1 MSKLLALDLWQ
12 QKGPFRPPPE
22 LEDPFL
28 RIDFIREVDELLK
41 EVRDEENEVKIAE
54 RFDAESIANRLKQ
67 QEKKRTIQQ
76 VETLLELAMSLEL

>member
-1 MSKLLALDLWQ
+1 M
-12 QKGPFRPPPE
+12 
-22 LEDPFL
+22 

-41 EVRDEENEVKIAE
+41 EVRDEENEIKIAE
-54 RFDAESIANRLKQ
+54 GFDAESIANRLKQ